1 MVNCRITNRLIAFH
15 CNQLTSYLYQ
25 NEPIF
30 YILLLFLMIVMNNKA
45 NTTWI
50 FSFYAKSKY
59 DMKIISHDYNS
70 KRNCKQWANS
80 HEIVSL
86 ITCCNF
92 KISLTSQN
100 KVCLKTSNQIH
111 LRLKWLSFWN
121 LDGSNMYVP
130 TSDNCIFYVIKWCR
144 VKKKKKE
151 NNHIEC
157 KCSNDNFNGTLQWY

>member
-15 CNQLTSYLYQ
+15 CNLLTSYLYQ

-100 KVCLKTSNQIH
+100 IVCLRQAIKSI
-111 LRLKWLSFWN
+111 SVWN
-121 LDGSNMYVP
+121 DYHVGIWMVVTCMCP
-130 TSDNCIFYVIKWCR
+130 
-144 VKKKKKE
+144 
-151 NNHIEC
+151 
-157 KCSNDNFNGTLQWY
+157 LQTIAFSM

>member
-15 CNQLTSYLYQ
+15 CNQLTSYLHQ

-30 YILLLFLMIVMNNKA
+30 YILFLMTVINNKA
-45 NTTWI
+45 NTAWI

-59 DMKIISHDYNS
+59 NMKIISQDYNS
-70 KRNCKQWANS
+70 NRNCKQWANS

-100 KVCLKTSNQIH
+100 KVCLRQAIKSI
-111 LRLKWLSFWN
+111 SVWN
-121 LDGSNMYVP
+121 DYHFGIWMVVTCTCP
-130 TSDNCIFYVIKWCR
+130 
-144 VKKKKKE
+144 
-151 NNHIEC
+151 
-157 KCSNDNFNGTLQWY
+157 LQTIAFSM

>member
-15 CNQLTSYLYQ
+15 CNQLTSYLHQ

-30 YILLLFLMIVMNNKA
+30 YILFLMTVINNKA
-45 NTTWI
+45 NTAWI

-59 DMKIISHDYNS
+59 NMNIISQDYNS
-70 KRNCKQWANS
+70 NRNCKQWANS

-100 KVCLKTSNQIH
+100 KVCLRQAIKSI
-111 LRLKWLSFWN
+111 SVWN
-121 LDGSNMYVP
+121 DYHFGIWMVVTCMFP
-130 TSDNCIFYVIKWCR
+130 
-144 VKKKKKE
+144 
-151 NNHIEC
+151 
-157 KCSNDNFNGTLQWY
+157 LQTIAFSM

>member
-1 MVNCRITNRLIAFH
+1 MSPF
-15 CNQLTSYLYQ
+15 
-25 NEPIF
+25 F
-30 YILLLFLMIVMNNKA
+30 YILFLMTVINNKA
-45 NTTWI
+45 NTAWI

-59 DMKIISHDYNS
+59 NMKIISQDYNS
-70 KRNCKQWANS
+70 NRNCKQWANS

-100 KVCLKTSNQIH
+100 KVCLRQAIKSI
-111 LRLKWLSFWN
+111 SVWN
-121 LDGSNMYVP
+121 DYHFGIWMVVTCTYVP

-144 VKKKKKE
+144 VKKKKKK

-157 KCSNDNFNGTLQWY
+157 KCSNDNCNGTLQWY

>member
-15 CNQLTSYLYQ
+15 CNLLTSYLYQ

-59 DMKIISHDYNS
+59 NMKIISQDYNS
-70 KRNCKQWANS
+70 NRNCKQWANS

-100 KVCLKTSNQIH
+100 KVCLRQAIKSI
-111 LRLKWLSFWN
+111 SVWN
-121 LDGSNMYVP
+121 DYHFGIWMVVTCMCP
-130 TSDNCIFYVIKWCR
+130 
-144 VKKKKKE
+144 
-151 NNHIEC
+151 
-157 KCSNDNFNGTLQWY
+157 LQTIAFSM

>member
-15 CNQLTSYLYQ
+15 CNQLTSYLHQ

-30 YILLLFLMIVMNNKA
+30 YILFLMTVINNKA
-45 NTTWI
+45 NTAWI

-59 DMKIISHDYNS
+59 NMKIISQDYNS
-70 KRNCKQWANS
+70 NRNCKQWANS

-100 KVCLKTSNQIH
+100 KVCLKTSYQIH

-121 LDGSNMYVP
+121 LDGSNMYYVP
-130 TSDNCIFYVIKWCR
+130 TSDNCIFYVIKWCW

-157 KCSNDNFNGTLQWY
+157 KCSNDNCNGTLQWY